1 MIRGQKRIAPGPRL
15 SKDGWGGLAVLAAS
29 LFLFALTLGL
39 KDNPLVP
46 IGPGYYP
53 RIVLAVTAVLAFVL
67 MLMDVLAKPHPP
79 AAREKLNYLLVV
91 EMFAVFGLYIG
102 ALPYVGFRISTFV
115 YVAATNAL
123 LDAPRTA
130 KGWLRVFTVALITT
144 VVVYYVFERYLTVLL
159 PRGRWTNF

>member
-1 MIRGQKRIAPGPRL
+1 LKL

-53 RIVLAVTAVLAFVL
+53 RIVLAVTAAFALALIGV
-67 MLMDVLAKPHPP
+67 DLAAPSRP
-79 AAREKLNYLLVV
+79 AHAVEKLNHVLVL
-91 EMFAVFGLYIG
+91 EMFAVFGLYVG
-102 ALPYVGFRISTFV
+102 ALPYVGFRISTFS

-123 LDAPRTA
+123 LDVPRTA
-130 KGWLRVFTVALITT
+130 KGWARVLLIALITT
-144 VVVYYVFERYLTVLL
+144 VAVYYVFERYLTVLL

>member
-1 MIRGQKRIAPGPRL
+1 LSL
-15 SKDGWGGLAVLAAS
+15 SKDGWAGLAVLAAS

-53 RIVLAVTAVLAFVL
+53 RLILGITALLAIAVVVADLLGKRPQASP
-67 MLMDVLAKPHPP
+67 K
-79 AAREKLNYLLVV
+79 EKLNYPLVLA
-91 EMFAVFGLYIG
+91 MFAVFGLYCG
-102 ALPYVGFRISTFV
+102 ALPYAGFRLATFV

-123 LDAPRTA
+123 LDPPRSTR
-130 KGWLRVFTVALITT
+130 GYMRVFIVAAVST

-159 PRGRWTNF
+159 PRGRWTGF

>member
-1 MIRGQKRIAPGPRL
+1 MKL

-53 RIVLAVTAVLAFVL
+53 RIVLAVTAAFALALIAMDFV
-67 MLMDVLAKPHPP
+67 APSRP
-79 AAREKLNYLLVV
+79 ARAAEKLNYVLVL
-91 EMFAVFGLYIG
+91 EMFAVFGLYVG
-102 ALPYVGFRISTFV
+102 ALPYLGFRVSTFV

-123 LDAPRTA
+123 LDVPRSV
-130 KGWLRVFTVALITT
+130 KGCARVLLIALITT
-144 VVVYYVFERYLTVLL
+144 VAVYYVFERYLTVLL
-159 PRGRWTNF
+159 PRGRWTDF

>member
-1 MIRGQKRIAPGPRL
+1 LKL
-15 SKDGWGGLAVLAAS
+15 SRDGWGGLAVLAAS

-53 RIVLAVTAVLAFVL
+53 RIVLAVTAAFALALVVSDLFTEK
-67 MLMDVLAKPHPP
+67 KPR
-79 AAREKLNYLLVV
+79 ASESLNYVLVV
-91 EMFAVFGLYIG
+91 EMFVVFGLYVG
-102 ALPYVGFRISTFV
+102 ALPYVGFRISTFF

-123 LDAPRTA
+123 LDAPRSPKSGA
-130 KGWLRVFTVALITT
+130 RVLLVALVTT

>member
-1 MIRGQKRIAPGPRL
+1 MRL

-29 LFLFALTLGL
+29 LLLFALTLGL

-53 RIVLAVTAVLAFVL
+53 RIVLAVTAVLAFALVVS
-67 MLMDVLAKPHPP
+67 DFLAPEVSSRPG
-79 AAREKLNYLLVV
+79 RLNYVLVV
-91 EMFAVFGLYIG
+91 EMFALFGLYCG
-102 ALPYVGFRISTFV
+102 TLPYLGFRVSTFL

-123 LDAPRTA
+123 LNRPG
-130 KGWLRVFTVALITT
+130 GWRGGARVLAVALITT

>member
-1 MIRGQKRIAPGPRL
+1 MKL
-15 SKDGWGGLAVLAAS
+15 SRDGWGGLAVLAAS

-53 RIVLAVTAVLAFVL
+53 RIVLAVTAAFALALVV
-67 MLMDVLAKPHPP
+67 MDLLSTHPG
-79 AAREKLNYLLVV
+79 ARSRESLNYLLVV
-91 EMFAVFGLYIG
+91 EMFAVFGLYVG
-102 ALPYVGFRISTFV
+102 ALPYLGFRISTFL

-123 LDAPRTA
+123 LDVPRNA
-130 KGWLRVFTVALITT
+130 KNWARVLLVALITT
-144 VVVYYVFERYLTVLL
+144 VVVYYVFERYLTVLM

>member
-1 MIRGQKRIAPGPRL
+1 LKL

-53 RIVLAVTAVLAFVL
+53 RIVLGVTAAFALALVISDWFSG
-67 MLMDVLAKPHPP
+67 K
-79 AAREKLNYLLVV
+79 RERVRQSLNYLLVI
-91 EMFAVFGLYIG
+91 EMFAVFGLYVG
-102 ALPYVGFRISTFV
+102 ALPYLGFRVSTFL

-123 LDAPRTA
+123 LDLPRSA
-130 KGWLRVFTVALITT
+130 KGWGRVLLIAAITT